1 MSKYT
6 IRIEGGDMME
16 SRRTVECEGFVLL
29 ANNNGCNA
37 QSIMMDV
44 NMLELAAIIAGTEPI
59 MYAAKLAAALEQLHP
74 GKQLSTV
81 IEEICE
87 GE

>member
-6 IRIEGGDMME
+6 IRIEGGDIME
-16 SRRTVECEGFVLL
+16 HMRTVECDGFAIL
-29 ANNNGCNA
+29 AMNDP
-37 QSIMMDV
+37 DV
-44 NMLELAAIIAGTEPI
+44 GDVTLHEINLLELAALIASSKD
-59 MYAAKLAAALEQLHP
+59 MRDAAKLAAALEQIHP